1 MYGLNGQQAKQFN
14 KAFLLK
20 IIATQGPISRIKLSE
35 LTQLSKMTI
44 SNLVSE
50 YIAEGIV
57 FERGIEEASTG
68 RKPILLDVVPDSLL
82 TLGVYIS
89 RDYVQAGIVDLKGAT
104 LRSERIHLS
113 VTETETSFM
122 RKLFMLTDSV
132 VKDEIRQKL
141 WGIGISSIGP
151 LNVHDGLILNPP
163 NFHNIRNLSI
173 IAPLSERYNLPAYL
187 ENDMN
192 VSALAEMYFGNG
204 QTTDNFV
211 YVGVTSG
218 VGAGIVINRKLYNGN
233 KGFGGEIGHTTV
245 CIDGNLCGCGNRGC
259 LETYASVPAALEWAS
274 EEFKKQGLVMPEHSW
289 LWLVDSAAEG
299 NEICRAALKR
309 MCRHL
314 AAALVTVVNLFDPE
328 CIFIGGD
335 IGFTADTTIPYLNEY
350 VERFKFSPSDC
361 IVPVFASKFPGNAT
375 FVGTAALVLERNLEY
390 NKQSLNISIP
400 ISSVYSKSSN
410 RPIPYE

>member
-1 MYGLNGQQAKQFN
+1 MYGLNGQQAKQSN
-14 KAFLLK
+14 KALLLK
-20 IIATQGPISRIKLSE
+20 IIATQGPISRIRLSE

-50 YIAEGIV
+50 YMAEGIV
-57 FERGIEEASTG
+57 FERGIEEALTG

-82 TLGVYIS
+82 TLGIYIS

-113 VTETETSFM
+113 TAETETSFM

-132 VKDEIRQKL
+132 VKDEIKPKL

-151 LNVHDGLILNPP
+151 LNSQDGLILNPP
-163 NFHNIRNLSI
+163 NFHNIKNLSI
-173 IAPLSERYNLPAYL
+173 ISPLSARYALPAYL

-204 QTTDNFV
+204 QTTNNFV
-211 YVGVTSG
+211 YVGITSG
-218 VGAGIVINRKLYNGN
+218 VGAGIVINRRLYNGN
-233 KGFGGEIGHTTV
+233 KGFGGELGHTTV

-259 LETYASVPAALEWAS
+259 LETYASVPATLDWAS
-274 EEFKKQGLVMPEHSW
+274 EEYKKQGHTMPDHSW
-289 LWLVDSAAEG
+289 LWLVDGAAVG
-299 NEICRAALKR
+299 NEICKAALDR

-314 AAALVTVVNLFDPE
+314 AAALVTAVNLFDPE
-328 CIFIGGD
+328 CIFVGGD
-335 IGFTADTTIPYLNEY
+335 IGFAAETTIPYLNEY
-350 VERFKFSPSDC
+350 VSKYKFSPPDC
-361 IVPVFASKFPGNAT
+361 VVPVYPSRFPGNAT

-390 NKQSLNISIP
+390 
-400 ISSVYSKSSN
+400 SKPQVEES
-410 RPIPYE
+410 